1 MVGGINVIIFTAI
14 LLLAQRE
21 KKQKKRNGQ
30 LEPASGLPDS
40 SVLAIGDGNEKKSSL
55 GDEEDVSPV
64 LFH

>member
-14 LLLAQRE
+14 FVLAQRE
-21 KKQKKRNGQ
+21 KKQNKRNGQ
-30 LEPASGLPDS
+30 LEPTSGLPDS

-64 LFH
+64 LVH